1 MKQSNHGLSSNRQI
15 HTSSLP
21 WQCPRRWLDV
31 EGRKPHGG
39 HRKTEWFNHLLTAI
53 DLVVHTKTNESQHLH
68 VSMCHIHIEY
78 ICVNTYNKHT
88 YYIHMHIYIQ
98 NLALKPIAKTRP
110 ALQPTQR
117 AYNNVMDK
125 IHLSQLAVPL
135 PMSKANAPCTLME
148 ASSLTSFIDVFNVAT
163 CIQIILAMHGSKSS
177 ICINMYNLPA
187 TLQIWPCLNSVP

>member
-1 MKQSNHGLSSNRQI
+1 MVYLLKMVIFYSYVKLPEGKMKQSNHGLSSNRQI

-78 ICVNTYNKHT
+78 ICINTYNKHT
-88 YYIHMHIYIQ
+88 YYIHMHIYIEFGFETDCK
-98 NLALKPIAKTRP
+98 NSPGSAAHT
-110 ALQPTQR
+110 
-117 AYNNVMDK
+117 
-125 IHLSQLAVPL
+125 
-135 PMSKANAPCTLME
+135 
-148 ASSLTSFIDVFNVAT
+148 T
-163 CIQIILAMHGSKSS
+163 CIQ
-177 ICINMYNLPA
+177 
-187 TLQIWPCLNSVP
+187 